1 MKYIFPLALFIIFI
15 SHYPILSLSFMDYNT
30 NLSPDSTSPKNHLI
44 PIPADSQ
51 FNRKRKAK
59 PASNRKNNE

>member
-1 MKYIFPLALFIIFI
+1 
-15 SHYPILSLSFMDYNT
+15 MDYKT

-44 PIPADSQ
+44 TIPADSQ